1 MKLKDY
7 TQGKSVKEL
16 IKLYRKGKLLA
27 IDYLDKGRIVQTL
40 WSKSYGKEKLSKKD
54 QLRAVVLLDEKNY
67 PVNNVL
73 LNFQLHPETLELL
86 ELDRHESTRVA
97 AYYHQSQPLEVLM
110 ARGEA
115 GKYPAEF
122 YSGLNCRKLDRVA
135 EVKLLKVTTRNN
147 LTHLFPHLTPRVD
160 DEEFQSLLLEAIAR
174 SSKVGRQGALTLKI
188 WSPESLD
195 RIQRDYSDD
204 LLLLKYLS
212 RQEMLSEEASMKIL
226 SGKTTHVIRGELAAH
241 TRHRFIW
248 EQLASRS
255 KALAAEA
262 ARNPYFGDNER
273 AEAYRKTK
281 EGNSDGT

>member
-16 IKLYRKGKLLA
+16 VKLYRKGKLLD
-27 IDYLDKGRIVQTL
+27 IDDADKARIVQAL
-40 WSKSYGKEKLSKKD
+40 WSKSYGEKKLSKKD
-54 QLRAVVLLDEKNY
+54 QLRAVVLLDEENY
-67 PVNNVL
+67 PVNHVL
-73 LNFQLHPETLELL
+73 LNFQLHAETLELL
-86 ELDRHESTRVA
+86 ERDRHEWTRVA
-97 AYYHQSQPLEVLM
+97 AYYHQSQPFEVLM

-115 GKYPAEF
+115 GKYPTEF
-122 YSGLNCRKLDRVA
+122 YAGLNYRELDRA
-135 EVKLLKVTTRNN
+135 TEVKLLRVTTRNN
-147 LTHLFPHLTPRVD
+147 LIYLFPHLTPRVD

-195 RIQRDYSDD
+195 RIQTDYSDD

-212 RQEMLSEEASMKIL
+212 SQERLSEETSMKIL

-241 TRHRFIW
+241 TKHGFVW
-248 EQLASRS
+248 EELAKRS

-262 ARNPYFGDNER
+262 ARNPYFGDNDR
-273 AEAYRKTK
+273 ADAYRKAK
-281 EGNSDGT
+281 EGNSDGS